1 MKRLIPA
8 AIILICV
15 ITVCFAS
22 HCYVWRIC
30 DITVNY
36 VEDYKNEK
44 INSRQLI
51 DYWHK
56 NKQNLEITVN
66 HKLLDD
72 ISIYIDELTV
82 KDLSDDDYA
91 TTFQNIKT
99 SLQLIKNEYKLAK
112 NNFF

>member
-15 ITVCFAS
+15 ITVCVAS
-22 HCYVWRIC
+22 HCYVWRTC
-30 DITVNY
+30 DLTVNY
-36 VEDYKNEK
+36 VQDYQNQK
-44 INSRQLI
+44 INADELKN
-51 DYWHK
+51 YWNK

-72 ISIYIDELTV
+72 ISIYIDELAV
-82 KDLSDDDYA
+82 NDLSDDDFII
-91 TTFQNIKT
+91 TFQNIKT
-99 SLQLIKNEYKLAK
+99 SLQLIKSEYRLAK